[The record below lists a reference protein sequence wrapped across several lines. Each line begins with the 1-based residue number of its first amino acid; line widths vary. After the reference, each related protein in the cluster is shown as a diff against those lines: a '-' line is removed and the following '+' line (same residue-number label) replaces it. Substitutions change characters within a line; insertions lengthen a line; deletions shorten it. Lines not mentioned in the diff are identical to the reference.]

1 MLSNDQQ
8 LALAEVRKAMC
19 DRLKTF
25 CFTDEMLKDKSLH
38 QLLTMLHLMVGHR
51 GYIGGHFQTW
61 IALEEIFGADALWD
75 KPAPEAAQS
84 DVTVKQVVN

>member
-1 MLSNDQQ
+1 MLTKDQQ
-8 LALAEVRKAMC
+8 LALTEVRKAMC

-25 CFTDEMLKDKSLH
+25 CFTDEMLRDKSIH

-61 IALEEIFGADALWD
+61 IALEEIFGTDAVWN
-75 KPAPEAAQS
+75 KPEPEPAPVEEP
-84 DVTVKQVVN
+84 KLVVN